1 MDARVESP
9 GKSALRRVL
18 RDWSGVGTLFRAFAD
33 MSWDGGVD
41 REWSEIE
48 VKRRA
53 LRVLLLKCSPA
64 LVSWPGTTRSWDQ
77 YIEISR
83 SRDRFWSPRP
93 MPGVR
98 WAQTRRRGWPPTE
111 FRVSQRRR
119 TADVLT
125 LSVLAWTIAELVH
138 ALDASD
144 QLTGP
149 AASGVTEL
157 QVEAVR
163 AIRAAAPLVADLAGV
178 DLTQPTSDDLRA
190 VARLGWPW
198 TSVSE
203 VARILLPLHR
213 RGLHELAEDLIVP
226 DGFPEVVLQL
236 ETLGM
241 LLMRLEASGAQVVS
255 AAPIAYMTSGPVY
268 SARWPDGPVWDIWC
282 EAAGAW
288 DAYGATDSYRHLS
301 RNLRHES
308 NPGGHQFRSKGL
320 RPDILIAEPDRF
332 AAVVECKYSA
342 ADPGYISSGLPQ
354 AYFYAAQ
361 LRTAFDHVEA
371 WVVGPERFVPRDD
384 STRVG
389 EIDLGI
395 TNSGRIEAIAARHI
409 PETTAQ
415 SAAT

>member
-1 MDARVESP
+1 MDARIDSP
-9 GKSALRRVL
+9 RASALHRVL
-18 RDWSGVGTLFRAFAD
+18 RDWSGVGTLFRAFAE
-33 MSWDGGVD
+33 MSGDGGVD
-41 REWSEIE
+41 REWSKIE

-64 LVSWPGTTRSWDQ
+64 LVSWPPTTRSWDQ

-83 SRDRFWSPRP
+83 SRDRFWSPSP
-93 MPGVR
+93 MPGVK

-119 TADVLT
+119 TADGLT
-125 LSVLAWTIAELVH
+125 LSVLAWTIAELVS

-157 QVEAVR
+157 QVDAVR

-198 TSVSE
+198 TAVSE
-203 VARILLPLHR
+203 VARILLSLHR
-213 RGLHELAEDLIVP
+213 RGLHELADHLLVP
-226 DGFPEVVLQL
+226 DGFPEVLLQL

-241 LLMRLEASGAQVVS
+241 LLMRLEASGARVIS
-255 AAPIAYMTSGPVY
+255 TAPIAYMTSGPVY
-268 SARWPDGPVWDIWC
+268 SARWPDGRVWDVWC

-288 DAYGATDSYRHLS
+288 DTYGATDSYRSLT
-301 RNLRHES
+301 RNLRHEGT
-308 NPGGHQFRSKGL
+308 PGGRQFRSNGL
-320 RPDILIAEPDRF
+320 RPDILIAEPHRF

-361 LRTAFDHVEA
+361 LKTAFDHVEA
-371 WVVGPERFVPRDD
+371 WVVGPERFVPRHD

-395 TNSGRIEAIAARHI
+395 TNSGRVDAIAARHVS
-409 PETTAQ
+409 EMTAQ
-415 SAAT
+415 FAVT